1 MERISALINSYINAY
16 SKYRELDKTQLQ
28 ELKAFF
34 LHQYLQSPPH
44 VKITLTAYFYF
55 SNLVCIILFKK
66 TLKHLNIPESK
77 SFFIKLNIFSIYPI
91 SKVSHAVKSLL
102 EFRILE
108 LI

>member
-55 SNLVCIILFKK
+55 SNLVSIIFFKK
-66 TLKHLNIPESK
+66 NLKHLNIPESK
-77 SFFIKLNIFSIYPI
+77 SFFLKLNIFAIYPL
-91 SKVSHAVKSLL
+91 SKVSHAVKSVL

>member
-1 MERISALINSYINAY
+1 MERIFALVNSYIDAY
-16 SKYRELDKTQLQ
+16 AKYRELDKTQLQ

-55 SNLVCIILFKK
+55 SNLVSIILFKK
-66 TLKHLNIPESK
+66 NLKHLNIPESK
-77 SFFIKLNIFSIYPI
+77 SFFIKLSIFSIYPI

>member
-1 MERISALINSYINAY
+1 MKRIPALINSYINAY
-16 SKYRELDKTQLQ
+16 SNYRELDEIQLQ

-34 LHQYLQSPPH
+34 LHQYLQSPLY
-44 VKITLTAYFYF
+44 VKVPFITYFYF
-55 SNLVCIILFKK
+55 SNFVSIIFFQKNIK
-66 TLKHLNIPESK
+66 NLNIPESK
-77 SFFIKLNIFSIYPI
+77 SFFLKLNILAIYPL